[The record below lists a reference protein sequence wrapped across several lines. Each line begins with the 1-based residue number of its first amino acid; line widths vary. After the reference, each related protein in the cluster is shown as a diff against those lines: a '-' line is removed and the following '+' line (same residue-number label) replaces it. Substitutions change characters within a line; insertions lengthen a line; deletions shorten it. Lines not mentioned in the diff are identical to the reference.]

1 MVLCHF
7 SVDHQICFADCPMA
21 DFMLTG
27 RFAPVNAQFSA
38 ITLQLLILFPVLCL
52 LVTDPTLFLS
62 QQNFL
67 CASSVVFIILIILII
82 TAFFSSGDLEFQ
94 MLRKVFIM
102 YDGQSQSQGHTHKV
116 LDSLACMHTKN
127 CGWFPHNLFF
137 LCKHFVCLLKSQSGG
152 GTESHSLIFQNISF
166 MRRIHFTALH
176 DKIYTHTR

>member
-1 MVLCHF
+1 MEHVKHNILFYEITWYIVSVRGDTYTYLHCLFIVFLFRKWLHNNSYTFIHKYLMVLCHF

-82 TAFFSSGDLEFQ
+82 TVPYFLPATWNFRCCVRFS
-94 MLRKVFIM
+94 
-102 YDGQSQSQGHTHKV
+102 
-116 LDSLACMHTKN
+116 
-127 CGWFPHNLFF
+127 
-137 LCKHFVCLLKSQSGG
+137 
-152 GTESHSLIFQNISF
+152 
-166 MRRIHFTALH
+166 
-176 DKIYTHTR
+176 